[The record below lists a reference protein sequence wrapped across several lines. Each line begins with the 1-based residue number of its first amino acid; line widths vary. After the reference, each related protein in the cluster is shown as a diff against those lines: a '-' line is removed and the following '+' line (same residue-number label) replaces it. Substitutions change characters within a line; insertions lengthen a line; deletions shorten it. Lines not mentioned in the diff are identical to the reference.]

1 MKKALL
7 ALAVAATA
15 FSASAVKYAVV
26 GGYSDWNF
34 EKSTVLEQDGSV
46 FKCTIP
52 SLTSGFKIVDI
63 DVADWGYQWSTSEKV
78 VLDETMYLDA
88 RNGAENP
95 DLSNMEFPATLLE
108 VKDAVVTFD
117 PAEGTLL
124 ITGTPVNGYADLWV
138 TGSFC
143 DWAAPGADGSVLMDR
158 EGGVYTATVDFG
170 TPAEDAQVEFK
181 IAGTGWAPQYVWSS
195 DVEGVFTGE
204 EVEIANA
211 GENIVTSLTGV
222 QKLVL
227 DVDNMTLKVASDE
240 EGGVEGVEVEEAV
253 APVYY
258 NLQGVKVA
266 NPENG
271 VYVVVRG
278 AKVSKEVVK

>member
-15 FSASAVKYAVV
+15 FSASAVQYAVV
-26 GGYSDWNF
+26 GGYSNWKF
-34 EKSTVLEQDGSV
+34 EESTVLEQDGSV
-46 FKCTIP
+46 FKATIP

-63 DVADWGYQWSTSEKV
+63 DAGWGQQWSTSEQV
-78 VLDETMYLDA
+78 VLDELMYLDA
-88 RNGAENP
+88 RNGEENP
-95 DLSNMEFPATLLE
+95 DLANMEFPVTLLS
-108 VKDAVVTFD
+108 VTDAVVTFD
-117 PAEGTLL
+117 PTEGTLL

-143 DWAAPGADGSVLMDR
+143 DWAIPGEGASVQMDR
-158 EGGVYTATVDFG
+158 EGGVYTASVDFG
-170 TPAEDAQVEFK
+170 TPEEGANVEFK
-181 IAGTGWAPQYVWSS
+181 IAGAGWAPQYVWPG
-195 DVEGVFTGE
+195 DAEGVFTGE
-204 EVEIANA
+204 EVAISLAGNDIA
-211 GENIVTSLTGV
+211 TTLTGV

-227 DVDNMTLKVASDE
+227 DVDNMTLKVASE

>member
-15 FSASAVKYAVV
+15 FSASAVQYAVV
-26 GGYSDWNF
+26 GGYSNWKF
-34 EKSTVLEQDGSV
+34 EESTVLEQDGSV

-63 DVADWGYQWSTSEKV
+63 EVSDWGYQWSTSEQV
-78 VLDETMYLDA
+78 VLDELMYLDA
-88 RNGAENP
+88 RNGSENP
-95 DLSNMEFPATLLE
+95 DLANMEFPATLLS
-108 VKDAVVTFD
+108 VTDAVVTFD
-117 PAEGTLL
+117 PSEGTLL

-143 DWAAPGADGSVLMDR
+143 DWSDPGTGATVQMDR

-170 TPAEDAQVEFK
+170 TPEEGANVEFK
-181 IAGTGWAPQYVWSS
+181 IAGSGWAPQYVWSS

-204 EVEIANA
+204 EVEISNA
-211 GENIVTSLTGV
+211 GGNIVTSLTGV
-222 QKLVL
+222 QTLVL
-227 DVDNMTLKVASDE
+227 DVDKMTLKVASE
-240 EGGVEGVEVEEAV
+240 EGGVEGVEVEETV